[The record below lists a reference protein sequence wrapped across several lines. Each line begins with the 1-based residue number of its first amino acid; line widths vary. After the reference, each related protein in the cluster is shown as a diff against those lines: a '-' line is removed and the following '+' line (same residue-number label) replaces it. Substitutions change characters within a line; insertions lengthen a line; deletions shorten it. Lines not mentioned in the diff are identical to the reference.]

1 MKDRSPNELQPQ
13 KRANSQSIT
22 AMQPQTLSN
31 DDATSPT
38 YSVVVPVYQS
48 HGSVRELVARTA
60 AVFEKVGESFEII
73 LVDDGSTEPRTWETL
88 KSLHDDSTHVTAA
101 RLSRNFGKSNAVL
114 CGLTLARGAWVITLD
129 DDLQQRPEDIPRLL
143 ELRDHDV
150 VVASYTGR
158 NHALA
163 ARVFSRIKRQ
173 FDRHILG
180 LPCPMSPMKL
190 IKSVIVEG
198 MLKNSSPHPFVPA
211 LLSHVTTDFVTVA
224 LQHSASRH
232 GKSRYT
238 LARKWRQFS
247 NLIVGNSAITLKLIG
262 RLGVTVSLVGF
273 LYAGYVVTRYFLGAA
288 PPPGWSSLIVIN
300 LVFGGLILIALGIVG
315 DYLARLLHTADH
327 RPPFHL
333 REVLKNERLSDHT
346 QRS

>member
-1 MKDRSPNELQPQ
+1 MVSPMH
-13 KRANSQSIT
+13 NSASDKG
-22 AMQPQTLSN
+22 ATL
-31 DDATSPT
+31 PT

-48 HGSVRELVARTA
+48 HASVRELVERTS
-60 AVFEKVGESFEII
+60 AVFTDIQTTYEII

-88 KSLHDDSTHVTAA
+88 KSLHDLNPQVTAA
-101 RLSRNFGKSNAVL
+101 RLSRNFGKSNAIL

-129 DDLQQRPEDIPRLL
+129 DDLQQKPEDIPKLL
-143 ELRDHDV
+143 ALRDHDV

-158 NHALA
+158 SHTLA
-163 ARVFSRIKRQ
+163 ARLFSRIKRQ

-190 IKSVIVEG
+190 IKNVIVKG
-198 MLKNSSPHPFVPA
+198 MLRNSSPHPFVPA
-211 LLSHVTTDFVTVA
+211 LLSHVTSDFVTVP
-224 LQHSASRH
+224 LEHSASRH

-247 NLIVGNSAITLKLIG
+247 NLIIGNSAITLRLIG
-262 RLGVTVSLVGF
+262 RLGATVSVGGF
-273 LYAGYVVTRYFLGAA
+273 AYAAYVVTRYFLGAA

-315 DYLARLLHTADH
+315 DYLARLMHTADH

-333 REVLKNERLSDHT
+333 REVLSGD
-346 QRS
+346 RSADSKQHR